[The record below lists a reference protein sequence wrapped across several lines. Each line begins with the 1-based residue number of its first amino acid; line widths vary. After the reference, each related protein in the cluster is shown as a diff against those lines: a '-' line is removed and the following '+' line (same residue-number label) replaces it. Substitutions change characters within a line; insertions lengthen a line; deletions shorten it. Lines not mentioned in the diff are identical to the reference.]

1 MIAEVTPAQNDF
13 SYFFNPNGREQC
25 YISPERFYVSSD
37 AQGIWRQQAALQPS
51 MVSMYQ
57 LKDLTSCL
65 GLHMSSQPHAGRS
78 GALARQY
85 RARFMLHDG
94 HLVIRE
100 P

>member
-1 MIAEVTPAQNDF
+1 MVSAQNDF

-57 LKDLTSCL
+57 LRHLTSCL
-65 GLHMSSQPHAGRS
+65 GLHMASQCHAGQS
-78 GALARQY
+78 GAVACAMSVQGTFQPY
-85 RARFMLHDG
+85 TMG
-94 HLVIRE
+94 IC
-100 P
+100 

>member
-1 MIAEVTPAQNDF
+1 MVSAQNDF

-51 MVSMYQ
+51 MVSMYH

-65 GLHMSSQPHAGRS
+65 GLHCHLSAMLGSLMLWLVSH
-78 GALARQY
+78 QY
-85 RARFMLHDG
+85 REHSAPHILG
-94 HLVIRE
+94 TC
-100 P
+100 

>member
-1 MIAEVTPAQNDF
+1 MVSAQNDF

-57 LKDLTSCL
+57 LKESCL
-65 GLHMSSQPHAGRS
+65 GLHMSPQCHAGQS
-78 GALARQY
+78 GA
-85 RARFMLHDG
+85 G
-94 HLVIRE
+94 LVL
-100 P
+100 